1 MDLDNL
7 DFEAMDKEMEAE
19 EANAAKDVALGGDA
33 DEGAGDGGDNPTA

>member
-19 EANAAKDVALGGDA
+19 EANAAKDVALGGDV
-33 DEGAGDGGDNPTA
+33 DEGASDGGDNPTT